1 MVYNSLAAADLLAK
15 EGILAEVVNMR
26 FVKPIDRGILE
37 HLLEKFDRIVT
48 VEENTVHGGFG
59 AAILET
65 LATMNHRNVN
75 VHVHGIPDSFIE
87 HGTPNEL
94 YQIVKLDPRGIADVV
109 KEFCEAHPSIHGA
122 AERRAL

>member
-1 MVYNSLAAADLLAK
+1 
-15 EGILAEVVNMR
+15 MR
-26 FVKPIDRGILE
+26 FAKPIDRE
-37 HLLEKFDRIVT
+37 LLERLAGKFDRIVT

-65 LATMNHRNVN
+65 LATMNHRDVN

-87 HGTPNEL
+87 HGAPNEL
-94 YQIVKLDPRGIADVV
+94 HQIVKLDPRGIASVV
-109 KEFCEAHPSIHGA
+109 KEFCEAHPSHIRS